1 MNTLSSLLKFIG
13 EKIHDM
19 TDLATLDMPEPSVN
33 KVSFIVNKN
42 STHGSSGKPFV
53 ETVNVDTSGD
63 VLVGITPA
71 GATSGA
77 NLKTVP
83 LPLPVEY
90 GGTGKSTAS
99 ADDVIERTTSSV
111 DGNTW
116 YIEKWSS
123 GVVKAKCITESED
136 FTINTSAGAGYYTS
150 KTINLPENVFKEI
163 TFADAN
169 RCLGNAATNIIFGSV
184 RNATLEGD
192 YYKNINTWLWTAQSV
207 SGVSISIGVQ
217 IEGTW
222 K

>member
-1 MNTLSSLLKFIG
+1 MNVVSSMLYFLGTKIQNLKS
-13 EKIHDM
+13 
-19 TDLATLDMPEPSVN
+19 LATLDMAEPSAN
-33 KVSFIVNKN
+33 KMSTVICKNVANGGGQPQVVTVDVPSDKNALLGVSQAQNG
-42 STHGSSGKPFV
+42 TGCEPM
-53 ETVNVDTSGD
+53 T
-63 VLVGITPA
+63 IT
-71 GATSGA
+71 
-77 NLKTVP
+77 
-83 LPLPVEY
+83 LPLSVEY
-90 GGTGKSTAS
+90 GGTGRTTAS

-150 KTINLPENVFKEI
+150 KTINLPEDVFKEI

-184 RNATLEGD
+184 RNATKEGD